1 MKLSLTP
8 RDVTYTVSYSVSIL
22 FMDAGGAARVAM
34 PGCGAAMARWQS
46 RMCVG
51 ARARAVGVAWHLV
64 FFALI
69 QRQSAHEYIELYSAF
84 YALPVTGH

>member
-46 RMCVG
+46 PICVW
-51 ARARAVGVAWHLV
+51 ARARARCVWRGISYFSRLYNVS
-64 FFALI
+64 
-69 QRQSAHEYIELYSAF
+69 QRMNI
-84 YALPVTGH
+84 